1 MFDLYYTPVY
11 LECGK
16 VGGVMCTVVEN
27 TGRVAA
33 ERRLAESEAE
43 LRIITDSLP
52 VLVAF
57 VDRDE
62 RYRFANDYYR
72 EFLGTDPEGMLGQ
85 RLSDVL
91 TAEDYAQR
99 RPLIERALAGEAIVA
114 DVHLHH
120 RDGSR
125 RRAETRYL
133 PRRNDDGEVVG
144 FHILVFD
151 VDERVPAIPRR
162 ST

>member
-1 MFDLYYTPVY
+1 MFDLYYTPIY
-11 LECGK
+11 LDRGD

-57 VDRDE
+57 VDREE

-72 EFLGTDPEGMLGQ
+72 EFLGVDPQSMIGS
-85 RLSDVL
+85 RISDVL
-91 TAEDYAQR
+91 TEADYAERQ
-99 RPLIERALAGEAIVA
+99 PLIARALAG
-114 DVHLHH
+114 
-120 RDGSR
+120 
-125 RRAETRYL
+125 
-133 PRRNDDGEVVG
+133 
-144 FHILVFD
+144 
-151 VDERVPAIPRR
+151 RR
-162 ST
+162 SSPMSGCSIATAAVAGRKPVTSRVTTRMAR

>member
-1 MFDLYYTPVY
+1 M
-11 LECGK
+11 
-16 VGGVMCTVVEN
+16 MCTVVEN

-57 VDRDE
+57 VDREE

-91 TAEDYAQR
+91 TAEDYAER
-99 RPLIERALAGEAIVA
+99 RPLIERALAGKPSSPTCTCITATAA
-114 DVHLHH
+114 DVGQ
-120 RDGSR
+120 RPVISR
-125 RRAETRYL
+125 AVTMMAR
-133 PRRNDDGEVVG
+133 
-144 FHILVFD
+144 
-151 VDERVPAIPRR
+151 
-162 ST
+162 